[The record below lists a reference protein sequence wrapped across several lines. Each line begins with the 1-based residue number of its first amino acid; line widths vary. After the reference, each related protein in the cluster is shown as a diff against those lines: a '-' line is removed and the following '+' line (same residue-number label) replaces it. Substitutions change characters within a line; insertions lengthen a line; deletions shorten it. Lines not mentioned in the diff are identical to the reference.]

1 MSNNTLNTHGNI
13 QIFPSKINIFKEE
26 MLTKTHTQSST
37 SGIPV
42 SSNSHLSQNE
52 FHAINYYTILK
63 WHKNEFT

>member
-1 MSNNTLNTHGNI
+1 MGTYKFFQAKLT
-13 QIFPSKINIFKEE
+13 FFKEE

-63 WHKNEFT
+63 WHTNEFI